1 MLNSCKGVSLVLL
14 VVVRDN
20 MFREK
25 CFKSLKAEKK
35 NEQHRFCLII
45 FNTWMLTQA
54 HTH

>member
-1 MLNSCKGVSLVLL
+1 MLNSCKGVSFVLL

-35 NEQHRFCLII
+35 MNSTI
-45 FNTWMLTQA
+45 FV
-54 HTH
+54 